1 MSEQRPHP
9 SGPPPTPPAEPT
21 GTGEAE
27 AAVPPASLASP
38 ELAKRA
44 GAVMSKPEVLDAR
57 ARVLEAR
64 ETFSSELAT
73 LKGTTRA
80 TFDPRIRASEAA
92 QSLAEDPRR
101 VVGVAAA
108 VGGGRLGLRF
118 LRGRKP
124 KAPSSLPPDVES
136 ALAGMGD
143 DGKAVRAALDRS
155 FTRYLQEHG
164 AEPAKRSKIPRGI
177 GFVIMPVATQVAREV
192 VRQAFRRRDETT

>member
-1 MSEQRPHP
+1 MTEQRTDP
-9 SGPPPTPPAEPT
+9 SGPMSAPPAESSAS
-21 GTGEAE
+21 GS
-27 AAVPPASLASP
+27 AAVPAEPVSLASP
-38 ELAKRA
+38 ELAARA
-44 GAVMSKPEVLDAR
+44 GAVMSKPEVLEAR
-57 ARVLEAR
+57 ARVLAAR
-64 ETFSSELAT
+64 ETFSSELTT

-108 VGGGRLGLRF
+108 VGGGLLGLRF
-118 LRGRKP
+118 LRGRKAKP
-124 KAPSSLPPDVES
+124 PSSLPSDVES

-143 DGKAVRAALDRS
+143 DGKAVKAALDRS

-177 GFVIMPVATQVAREV
+177 GYVVLPVATQIGREV
-192 VRQAFRRRDETT
+192 VRQAFRRRDETS

>member
-1 MSEQRPHP
+1 MSEQRSLP
-9 SGPPPTPPAEPT
+9 SGPTPAAPTRSAAP
-21 GTGEAE
+21 EAPGS
-27 AAVPPASLASP
+27 ATPPASLASP
-38 ELAKRA
+38 ELAERA
-44 GAVMSKPEVLDAR
+44 GAVMSRPEVLEAR

-80 TFDPRIRASEAA
+80 TFDPRVRVSEAA
-92 QSLAEDPRR
+92 ESLSEDPRR
-101 VVGVAAA
+101 LVGVAAA
-108 VGGGRLGLRF
+108 VGGGLLGLRF
-118 LRGRKP
+118 LRGRKS
-124 KAPSSLPPDVES
+124 KAPSTLPPDVES

-177 GFVIMPVATQVAREV
+177 GYVVLPVATQIGREV
-192 VRQAFRRRDETT
+192 VRQAFRRRDETS